1 LPFGYC
7 EAPAEFQKRLIN
19 ILEELIQGGKIII
32 YMDMLIPSRTVAD
45 NLSVLKQV
53 MIQLKKHNFQ
63 LNYNKCLFLRKS
75 IEFLGYMIS
84 PSGITLSSRHIEAV
98 KNFPLPRKVVEVQ
111 RFLGFNNLFRKC
123 IQNYAVKAKP
133 LTDLLKKS
141 STFKI
146 DENCITAFESLKKEL
161 VSAPT
166 LGIYNPRGH

>member
-1 LPFGYC
+1 
-7 EAPAEFQKRLIN
+7 
-19 ILEELIQGGKIII
+19 
-32 YMDMLIPSRTVAD
+32 MLIPSRTVAD

-111 RFLGFNNLFRKC
+111 RFLGFTNLFRKC

-166 LGIYNPRGH
+166 LGIYNPHAVTEIHTDASSLAIAGILLQKLHSNIISVS